1 MSSESCS
8 ATNCTKRGTW
18 LLWVHTIRSGI
29 GRTTRKPALA
39 IRKCTTVLWS
49 TLLHR
54 LRDHRNQGI
63 CLWVAWNPFT
73 CNPTETGGHDT
84 WYYYVYSPPTPT
96 LPAWLMASHRH
107 SNNKQRQSYTLPNLV
122 ATISLLRGNLIPA
135 AIKAYRGIH
144 LVPLIQNLRRCF
156 RPDLLWGSWEA
167 IREIGV
173 RSEKEQLL
181 GGFCSVNSG
190 GLARMGYLKVNM

>member
-1 MSSESCS
+1 MNPGQW
-8 ATNCTKRGTW
+8 T
-18 LLWVHTIRSGI
+18 
-29 GRTTRKPALA
+29 A
-39 IRKCTTVLWS
+39 IS
-49 TLLHR
+49 LLHSR
-54 LRDHRNQGI
+54 CG
-63 CLWVAWNPFT
+63 LWQSLHSSIPLSPNLFNTHMAFYKSSCRPSQPFLT
-73 CNPTETGGHDT
+73 LSAFYSSLQ
-84 WYYYVYSPPTPT
+84 WYVPAPHFLPLPPA

-144 LVPLIQNLRRCF
+144 LVPLIQNLRWCF